1 MRNMSARAEHY
12 REKAEETRVIAEM
25 MQHPETKEFLM
36 SVASDYVMLAGVLD
50 HMADPIPASE

>member
-1 MRNMSARAEHY
+1 MSARAEHY